1 MATITRARAY
11 ANNEVAY
18 LAWTI
23 DQDTIPGCLGFH
35 VVREYLD
42 GPGTII
48 EDRQLASYV
57 AFEREQLTGK
67 RRIRRC
73 GRCRNSAGAI

>member
-18 LAWTI
+18 LASI
-23 DQDTIPGCLGFH
+23 SMPPAPSSKS
-35 VVREYLD
+35 VRSPPTLRSKARA
-42 GPGTII
+42 I
-48 EDRQLASYV
+48 R
-57 AFEREQLTGK
+57 TGK